1 MSKDDLVKD
10 ILDLFQKDQFV
21 QDYYISKE
29 SDNSNSPIFLKHKEI
44 IEKEFF
50 PARGDGKARLSVA
63 RNSISTFRKLSDNNL
78 LIADLMICYVE
89 VGVRY
94 TNEFGDINENFYS
107 SMEKMFEQAL
117 KFIVSNNLSTHFQDR
132 CLDIVEDTANIGWGF
147 HDELSA
153 LYARY
158 IAN

>member
-1 MSKDDLVKD
+1 
-10 ILDLFQKDQFV
+10 
-21 QDYYISKE
+21 
-29 SDNSNSPIFLKHKEI
+29 
-44 IEKEFF
+44 
-50 PARGDGKARLSVA
+50 
-63 RNSISTFRKLSDNNL
+63 
-78 LIADLMICYVE
+78 MICYVE